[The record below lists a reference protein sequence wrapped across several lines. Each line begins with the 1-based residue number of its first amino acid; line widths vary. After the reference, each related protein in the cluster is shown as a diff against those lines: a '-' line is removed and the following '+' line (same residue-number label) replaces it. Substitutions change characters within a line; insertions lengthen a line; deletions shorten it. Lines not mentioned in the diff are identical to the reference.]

1 MENTFVM
8 SNAKQSGYSRGS
20 LRPALMSRAQIE
32 QRKDCSAVTQ
42 RACVRC
48 VLVPAV
54 AATCVYLLV
63 CGFVILNPALHLPM
77 LLKLAVVTVF
87 PVALTLLF
95 ADSWKQG
102 DLVFTAGVGGFC
114 YPIRGN
120 KSHLM
125 CVPWSAID
133 RLKVAI
139 GDDTRQLEID
149 TTLDGEFSLLD
160 PARGNSLLVDD
171 RWNLVFTFG
180 IFAKSRKV
188 LAELNALKLAAGAH
202 GD

>member
-1 MENTFVM
+1 MVNMFVM
-8 SNAKQSGYSRGS
+8 IDAPQNGDSRKS
-20 LRPALMSRAQIE
+20 LQPTLISRTHIE
-32 QRKDCSAVTQ
+32 LRKDCNAVAQ
-42 RACVRC
+42 RACVPC
-48 VLVPAV
+48 VLIPAI
-54 AATCVYLLV
+54 AGACVYLVL

-77 LLKLAVVTVF
+77 LLKLAIVTLF
-87 PVALTLLF
+87 PVMLILLF
-95 ADSWKQG
+95 SDIWKKG
-102 DLVFTAGVGGFC
+102 DLVFTAGIGGFC

-139 GDDTRQLEID
+139 GDDARQLEID
-149 TTLDGEFSLLD
+149 TKLDGEFSLLD